1 MFKKLYNFYV
11 SYEDLFKFC
20 LILLSV
26 AFLLCLIVT
35 EFDKY
40 INREINREIDIIEKT
55 KEYKIFNSCKK
66 INDKYYCWED

>member
-11 SYEDLFKFC
+11 SYESLFKFC
-20 LILLSV
+20 LILISV
-26 AFLLCLIVT
+26 AFVLCLIVT

-40 INREINREIDIIEKT
+40 INREIDIIQKT
-55 KEYKIFNSCKK
+55 KDYTIFSSCKK